1 MSGVLRDKGQG
12 ALWQRHTGSGH
23 VKTEAKSGVFSQI
36 GFIASLA
43 PSGVANWLL
52 AAKSSRWQ
60 IRFPVHSVCGAFP
73 KVLEAPIVGCCT
85 PLGLV
90 SGAH

>member
-1 MSGVLRDKGQG
+1 M
-12 ALWQRHTGSGH
+12 
-23 VKTEAKSGVFSQI
+23 KTEAEIGVFSQI

-43 PSGVANWLL
+43 PSGAATWLL

-60 IRFPVHSVCGAFP
+60 ICFPVHSVWGTFP
-73 KVLEAPIVGCCT
+73 KVLEAPIVGC
-85 PLGLV
+85 LV